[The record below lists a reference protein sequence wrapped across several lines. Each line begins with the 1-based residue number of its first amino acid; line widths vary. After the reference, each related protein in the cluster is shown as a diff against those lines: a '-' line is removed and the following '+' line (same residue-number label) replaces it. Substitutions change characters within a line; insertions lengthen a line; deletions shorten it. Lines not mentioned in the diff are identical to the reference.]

1 MRLRNLGS
9 GIFAESMTVA
19 AKALFVLIYRALP
32 VLDPA
37 EYARDPIPAVEAA
50 LVAFHDFLALLSGGH
65 TGT

>member
-9 GIFAESMTVA
+9 GIIAESMTVA
-19 AKALFVLIYRALP
+19 AKALVVLIYCALP

-37 EYARDPIPAVEAA
+37 KYARDPIPAVEAA
-50 LVAFHDFLALLSGGH
+50 LVAFCGFLALLSTGD